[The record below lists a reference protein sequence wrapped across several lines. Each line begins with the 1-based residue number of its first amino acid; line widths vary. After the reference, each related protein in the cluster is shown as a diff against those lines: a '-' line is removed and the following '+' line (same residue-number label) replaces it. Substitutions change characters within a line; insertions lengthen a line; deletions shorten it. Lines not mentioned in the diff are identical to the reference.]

1 MCQDCLTTHVQ
12 QAVFKKT
19 LSITE
24 KHLLRGE
31 KVYNASYVMHRA
43 LHSLFMQSLYRID
56 SVRSC
61 VFAWMC
67 PRYSGND
74 SNCRAKAIACEFPIF
89 LRGNFIS
96 NRIAARRNC
105 YDFETTWHGYGIAI
119 DNWLKTGSTSREIDV
134 TLQRYQIFYSLKT
147 IVI

>member
-12 QAVFKKT
+12 RAVFKKT

-31 KVYNASYVMHRA
+31 KVCNNASYVMHRA

-67 PRYSGND
+67 SRYSGND
-74 SNCRAKAIACEFPIF
+74 SNCHAKAIACEFSIF
-89 LRGNFIS
+89 LKGKFIS
-96 NRIAARRNC
+96 NGIAAHWNC
-105 YDFETTWHGYGIAI
+105 YDFETTWQGYGIAI
-119 DNWLKTGSTSREIDV
+119 DNRPQDRKHV
-134 TLQRYQIFYSLKT
+134 
-147 IVI
+147 